1 MTVDQSKISQG
12 GLEAVENLLLA
23 AKLHGIGVTIEPDA
37 LGWKVGYILPSG
49 GGELSAAYDLET
61 AVRAAE
67 RPFNEL
73 AEWLR
78 GRRDDAQEYRAGDE
92 TGAAD
97 ESSAADEASAAD
109 ETEAGEETGAESD
122 TRARDDTEVADE
134 AVVLLHQRVKAKAA
148 EQTADSQNEDTGS
161 QNT

>member
-1 MTVDQSKISQG
+1 MTVDEPKISQG

-23 AKLHGIGVTIEPDA
+23 AKLHGIGVTIEPDS

-78 GRRDDAQEYRAGDE
+78 GRRDESHYRAGDE
-92 TGAAD
+92 AED
-97 ESSAADEASAAD
+97 EE
-109 ETEAGEETGAESD
+109 ETEAVDEAED
-122 TRARDDTEVADE
+122 DEADTEVADD
-134 AVVLLHQRVKAKAA
+134 AVVVLHQRAQAKAA
-148 EQTADSQNEDTGS
+148 AQGGDSHGEDEGS
-161 QNT
+161 QDS

>member
-1 MTVDQSKISQG
+1 MTDNQTKISISQG

-23 AKLHGIGVTIEPDA
+23 AKLSGIGVTIEPDS

-49 GGELSAAYDLET
+49 GGELAAAYDLET

-78 GRRDDAQEYRAGDE
+78 GRRDEAHEERARAEPETEGEAKAQDSVTAVDDVTVVSEAGPEDEVTVVTDGDAEADITAEGTAGDE
-92 TGAAD
+92 GNA
-97 ESSAADEASAAD
+97 EDEANHGP
-109 ETEAGEETGAESD
+109 GED
-122 TRARDDTEVADE
+122 
-134 AVVLLHQRVKAKAA
+134 Q
-148 EQTADSQNEDTGS
+148 DS
-161 QNT
+161 